1 MKLIYSP
8 AENMR
13 NFSLKVS
20 KLRRISQVEKTI
32 TLPQFPRILLQLLK
46 KAFSSLPLV
55 HWLFPPYEGQILIC
69 NVLED
74 KLIRF
79 S

>member
-1 MKLIYSP
+1 MQ
-8 AENMR
+8 

-20 KLRRISQVEKTI
+20 KLGRISQVEKNI

-46 KAFSSLPLV
+46 KATFSSSPLV
-55 HWLFPPYEGQILIC
+55 HWLFLPHEGEILMC
-69 NVLED
+69 NVLGD

>member
-1 MKLIYSP
+1 MQ
-8 AENMR
+8 

-20 KLRRISQVEKTI
+20 KLGRISQVEKNI

-46 KAFSSLPLV
+46 KATFSSSPLV
-55 HWLFPPYEGQILIC
+55 HWLFPPHKDEILIC
-69 NVLED
+69 KVLGD
-74 KLIRF
+74 KLIKF